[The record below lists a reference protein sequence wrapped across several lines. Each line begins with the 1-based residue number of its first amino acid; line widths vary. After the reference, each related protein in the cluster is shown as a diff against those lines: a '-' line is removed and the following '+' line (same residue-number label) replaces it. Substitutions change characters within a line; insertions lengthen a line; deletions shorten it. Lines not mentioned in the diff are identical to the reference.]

1 MSFVLYGMMTAHQA
15 RTAGAAA
22 GARSVAQSAISVA
35 DTAVRDLRTLEGRV
49 DRLSLLTLAL
59 GEVLKRKTGMTD
71 QEILKEVGLLDLL
84 DGVPDGKIARTAQRC
99 AGCERV
105 ISARHERCLFC
116 GGEKLDP
123 VEPGSLES
131 MVR

>member
-1 MSFVLYGMMTAHQA
+1 MSFVLYGMMTAQNSRA
-15 RTAGAAA
+15 AGEAAA
-22 GARSVAQSAISVA
+22 AKSAARSAASTADAAI
-35 DTAVRDLRTLEGRV
+35 RDLRTLEGRV
-49 DRLSLLTLAL
+49 DRLALLTLAL

-84 DGVPDGKIARTAQRC
+84 DGVPDGRIARTAQKC

-105 ISARHERCLFC
+105 IAARHERCLFC

-123 VEPGSLES
+123 VDPGSLES
-131 MVR
+131 LVR